1 MDSAVG
7 LNKQELLRSNMPDG
21 NELVQAGLDLGNSFE
36 MGVSAFCRNHNV
48 SSELEYK
55 LNMAVAGRTM
65 TAATIGLQ
73 DWPDTLAALRH
84 IYKEGQERGF
94 YVDRFI
100 LALDR
105 RMGLPA
111 DMRAGA
117 IKETG
122 PLLANDEEWLEVAQA
137 VDIQPHMGD
146 MMIGSP
152 ASVENAVHALKAG
165 VNYIGN
171 LSQFAWKYQGW
182 PGDDVDQMAEVV
194 KAIGVMASKAKQGAV
209 VHSYLDDGFP
219 AQFGDYSSYIG
230 WAKFERYVVET
241 LIGANL
247 GHAYGGLSYR
257 PTMKMAVTM
266 AMESLRP
273 AEICSSF
280 YYTNTTRYTPNLD
293 KNYAILSVDALHLM
307 IVDRYLKAGS
317 AIMPV
322 PVTEAIRIPSAAE
335 ILEAQT
341 IAHEVAKFVPEVYET
356 INWEQLFAQ
365 RDQLIEQG
373 NRFYDN
379 IMNGLE
385 SAGIDITDPLQMIV
399 AVRRLGPRGVER
411 EFGVGTPTEDPAF
424 DGYEPVVPTDVLQ
437 DFLAER
443 EKLRSKSRPTDWT
456 LNRSHKAFIGSS
468 DVHEL
473 GMRLVIDTV
482 ENLGIKPVVGTV
494 GIDPDEVAE
503 IAQNEEATVL
513 LISTHNGMALSYA
526 EKLMVELKARNLSPQ
541 VIIGGRLNQDVKG
554 EDMPVDVTEEL
565 KKLGIDVCNDLADL
579 ASIIQN

>member
-1 MDSAVG
+1 M
-7 LNKQELLRSNMPDG
+7 LNKTELLRANMPDG
-21 NELVQAGLDLGNSFE
+21 RALLAEGKALGDSFE
-36 MGVSAFCRNHNV
+36 MGVSAFCRAHGV
-48 SSELEYK
+48 QSELEYK
-55 LNMAVAGRTM
+55 LKMAQAGRTM

-73 DWPDTLAALRH
+73 DWPDTLAALKK
-84 IYKEGQERGF
+84 IYKAGQERGF

-105 RMGLPA
+105 RMGLPQE
-111 DMRAGA
+111 MRAGA

-122 PLLANDEEWLEVAQA
+122 PLLANVDEWLEVAQA
-137 VDIQPHMGD
+137 INIQPHMGD

-152 ASVENAVHALKAG
+152 ASVDNTVHALKAG

-182 PGDDVDQMAEVV
+182 PGDDVDQMTEVV
-194 KAIGVMASKAKQGAV
+194 KAIGVMASKADQGAV

-241 LIGANL
+241 LMGAKL

-266 AMESLRP
+266 AFESLRP
-273 AEICSSF
+273 TDVCSSF
-280 YYTNTTRYTPNLD
+280 YYTNTTRYSPNLD
-293 KNYAILSVDALHLM
+293 KNYAILAVDALHLM
-307 IVDRYLKAGS
+307 VADRHLKAGS
-317 AIMPV
+317 SIMPV
-322 PVTEAIRIPSAAE
+322 PVTEAIRIPSAEE
-335 ILEAQT
+335 IIEAQT
-341 IAHEVAKFVPEVYET
+341 MAHEVARNVPEVYET
-356 INWEQLFAQ
+356 INWEPLDAQ
-365 RDQLIEQG
+365 RNLLIEQG

-379 IMNGLE
+379 ILNGLDT
-385 SAGIDITDPLQMIV
+385 AGIDVTDPLQLIV
-399 AVRRLGPRGVER
+399 AVRRLGPRGIER

-443 EKLRSKSRPTDWT
+443 EKLRSKSRPADWT

-526 EKLMVELKARNLSPQ
+526 EKLMAELKARNLSPQ
-541 VIIGGRLNQDVKG
+541 VIIGGRLNQDVEG
-554 EDMPVDVTEEL
+554 EDMPVDVTAEL
-565 KKLGIDVCNDLADL
+565 ENLGIDVCNDLADL
-579 ASIIQN
+579 AKIIKN

>member
-1 MDSAVG
+1 MLDKS
-7 LNKQELLRSNMPDG
+7 ELLRAEMPDG
-21 NELVQAGLDLGNSFE
+21 KALLAEGKALGHTFD
-36 MGVSAFCRNHNV
+36 MGVSAFCLAHGV
-48 SSELEYK
+48 TSELEYK
-55 LNMAVAGRTM
+55 LKMAQAGRTM

-73 DWPDTLAALRH
+73 DWPDTLAALKK
-84 IYKEGQERGF
+84 IYQAGQERGF

-111 DMRAGA
+111 EMRADA

-122 PLLANDEEWLEVAQA
+122 PLLANEDEWLEVAQA
-137 VDIQPHMGD
+137 VEIQPHMGD

-152 ASVENAVHALKAG
+152 ASVDNAVHALKAG

-194 KAIGVMASKAKQGAV
+194 KAIGVMASKADQGAV

-241 LIGANL
+241 LMGAKL
-247 GHAYGGLSYR
+247 AHAYGGLTYR
-257 PTMKMAVTM
+257 PTMKMAVAM

-273 AEICSSF
+273 ADVCSSF
-280 YYTNTTRYTPNLD
+280 YYTNTTRNTPMLD

-307 IVDRYLKAGS
+307 IVDQHLKAGA

-322 PVTEAIRIPSAAE
+322 PVTEAIRIPSADE
-335 ILEAQT
+335 IIEAQT
-341 IAHEVAKFVPEVYET
+341 IAHEVAKFVPEISPTV
-356 INWEQLFAQ
+356 NWDSLFAQ
-365 RDQLIEQG
+365 RDELIYQG
-373 NRFYDN
+373 NRFYGN
-379 IMNGLE
+379 IINGLE
-385 SAGIDITDPLQMIV
+385 SAGVDITDPLQLIV
-399 AVRRLGPRGVER
+399 AVRRLGPSGVER

-424 DGYEPVVPTDVLQ
+424 DGYEPVVPTDVLK

-443 EKLRSKSRPTDWT
+443 EKLRAKSRPAGWT
-456 LNRSHKAFIGSS
+456 LNRSHKAFIGTS

-473 GMRLVIDTV
+473 GMKLVIDTI
-482 ENLGIKPVVGTV
+482 ENLGIKPIIGTIGV
-494 GIDPDEVAE
+494 DPDEVAE

-513 LISTHNGMALSYA
+513 LVSTHNGMALSYA
-526 EKLMVELKARNLSPQ
+526 EKLMAELKARNLAPQ
-541 VIIGGRLNQDVKG
+541 VIFGGRLNQDVEG
-554 EDMPVDVTEEL
+554 EDVPIDVTEDL

-579 ASIIQN
+579 AQIIDN

>member
-1 MDSAVG
+1 M
-7 LNKQELLRSNMPDG
+7 LNKNELLRSDMPDG
-21 NELVQAGLDLGNSFE
+21 KELVAQGKALGSQFE
-36 MGVSAFCRNHNV
+36 MGVSQFCRNHGV
-48 SSELEYK
+48 TSELEYK
-55 LNMAVAGRTM
+55 LKMAQEGRFM
-65 TAATIGLQ
+65 TAMTIGLQ
-73 DWPDTLAALRH
+73 DWPDTLAGLKK
-84 IYKEGQERGF
+84 IYQVTADRGF

-111 DMRAGA
+111 EMRANA

-122 PLLANDEEWLEVAQA
+122 PLLANEDEWLEVAQA

-152 ASVENAVHALKAG
+152 ASVDNAIHALKAG

-182 PGDDVDQMAEVV
+182 PGGDVDQMAEVV
-194 KAIGVMASKAKQGAV
+194 KAIGVMASKAAQGAV

-230 WAKFERYVVET
+230 WAKLERYVVEQ
-241 LIGANL
+241 LIGAKL

-266 AMESLRP
+266 AVESPRP
-273 AEICSSF
+273 ADVCSSF

-293 KNYAILSVDALHLM
+293 QNYAVLSVDALHLM
-307 IVDRYLKAGS
+307 LADMHLKAGTS
-317 AIMPV
+317 IMPV
-322 PVTEAIRIPSAAE
+322 PVTEAIRIPSPEE
-335 ILEAQT
+335 IIEAQT
-341 IAHEVAKFVPEVYET
+341 IANQVKQFVPEVYKT
-356 INWEQLFAQ
+356 VNWESLNVQ
-365 RDQLIEQG
+365 RDELIAQG
-373 NRFYDN
+373 DRFYDN
-379 IMNGLE
+379 ILNGLDA
-385 SAGIDITDPLQMIV
+385 AGIDITDPLQLIV
-399 AVRRLGPRGVER
+399 AVRRLGPRGIER

-424 DGYEPVVPTDVLQ
+424 DGYEPVVPTDVLI

-443 EKLRSKSRPTDWT
+443 SQLREKSRPADWT

-494 GIDPDEVAE
+494 GIDPDEVAQ
-503 IAQNEEATVL
+503 IALDEEATVL
-513 LISTHNGMALSYA
+513 LVSTHNGMALSYA
-526 EKLMVELKARNLSPQ
+526 EKLMAELKARNLSPQ
-541 VIIGGRLNQDVKG
+541 VIFGGRLNQDVEG
-554 EDMPVDVTEEL
+554 EDVPIDVTEQL

-579 ASIIQN
+579 ASIINN